1 MSHAEAV
8 IRFFQN
14 TASDY
19 SAGQAVGLPSL
30 GSGMQDYTVLV
41 LRPAMARREAHWSF
55 VFGVAKRYAEATS
68 LAGALL

>member
-1 MSHAEAV
+1 
-8 IRFFQN
+8 
-14 TASDY
+14 
-19 SAGQAVGLPSL
+19 
-30 GSGMQDYTVLV
+30 MQYYTVLV